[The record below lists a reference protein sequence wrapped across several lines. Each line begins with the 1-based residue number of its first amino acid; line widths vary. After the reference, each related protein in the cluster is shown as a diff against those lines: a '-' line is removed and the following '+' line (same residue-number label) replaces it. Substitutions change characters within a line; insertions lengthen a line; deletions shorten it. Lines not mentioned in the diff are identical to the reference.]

1 MSTHVLYR
9 KSEEI
14 NIQVDKAKIDN
25 DISAKEIQKEV
36 RTFFSSTQGHTSL
49 YVDNMCFEPKP
60 IVLLQIKQFN
70 KGYQRQL
77 LNILLNSQQQISQ
90 DLISLL
96 RVFKEL
102 NKNNYPIR
110 LVSGRHN
117 KVLSKVCSS
126 LNQFFNENYKNL
138 YDIYT
143 MFNSIK
149 DTETEQQLNN
159 KVKE

>member
-1 MSTHVLYR
+1 MSTHVLYQ

-14 NIQVDKAKIDN
+14 NIQVDKAKIDSA
-25 DISAKEIQKEV
+25 ISAKEIQKEV
-36 RTFFSSTQGHTSL
+36 RTFFSTTQGQTSL

-60 IVLLQIKQFN
+60 MVLLQIKYFN
-70 KGYQRQL
+70 REYRRQL

-102 NKNNYPIR
+102 NKNNYPIK

-143 MFNSIK
+143 MFNSIR
-149 DTETEQQLNN
+149 DTETEQQQN
-159 KVKE
+159 KKDKE